1 MNKEKIPNGGVPP
14 LRYCLDKENKKNTNN
29 NNKIKPF
36 AFNPDNQSNLN
47 IRDILTKKTKTFDLD
62 DQVEDELIVVSEI

>member
-1 MNKEKIPNGGVPP
+1 MNKEKLPNGGFPP
-14 LRYCLDKENKKNTNN
+14 LRYCLEKEKKNN
-29 NNKIKPF
+29 NNNNKKIKPF

-47 IRDILTKKTKTFDLD
+47 IRDILTKNTKTFDLD